1 LLAAAAFWSAR
12 FTAAGF
18 FPGLGLQ
25 LPFSRGAFPAT
36 GSKPG
41 QHRELCFASEDL
53 EEDEEVFDDEDFSVD
68 VFFVVIVSRTA
79 VPSDSMPRHSQEMSR
94 FNLVTTQPTAFS
106 GRTK

>member
-12 FTAAGF
+12 FTAADF

-53 EEDEEVFDDEDFSVD
+53 EEDEEVFEGEDFWAD
-68 VFFVVIVSRTA
+68 FFAVVMQI
-79 VPSDSMPRHSQEMSR
+79 
-94 FNLVTTQPTAFS
+94 
-106 GRTK
+106 